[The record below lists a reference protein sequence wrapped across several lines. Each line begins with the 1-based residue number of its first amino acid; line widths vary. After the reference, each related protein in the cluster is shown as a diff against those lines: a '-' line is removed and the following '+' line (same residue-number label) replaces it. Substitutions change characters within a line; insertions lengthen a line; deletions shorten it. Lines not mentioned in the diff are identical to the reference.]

1 MVDRYMVVLNNAVS
15 KLNEVNVKTI
25 KTINIESEMK
35 KIQPMMKEDSK
46 KIEKLAG
53 ENITKFI
60 ATFFHHNILPFLQN
74 YYKGPGIYFNDVVP
88 IPGITPQIITLNY
101 PNKVL
106 IIRPKCEPGYV
117 VKVEKGVR
125 TCVASWEIN
134 RPVSSPQTPTASTAP
149 TAPSTISVTSPTVA
163 TSPFMASSSPASPS
177 PASPSLSPS
186 SSSSTPSFYKSSI

>member
-1 MVDRYMVVLNNAVS
+1 MVTS
-15 KLNEVNVKTI
+15 
-25 KTINIESEMK
+25 
-35 KIQPMMKEDSK
+35 DSK

-106 IIRPKCEPGYV
+106 NIRPKCNPSYV
-117 VKVEKGVR
+117 VKVEKGVKS
-125 TCVASWEIN
+125 CVASWEIN
-134 RPVSSPQTPTASTAP
+134 KPVSSPQTPATPTASVAPTVSIAPTVSTAP
-149 TAPSTISVTSPTVA
+149 TTSLSNISVSSPTVA
-163 TSPFMASSSPASPS
+163 TSPYMASSSPAS
-177 PASPSLSPS
+177 ASPSSASPSPS
-186 SSSSTPSFYKSSI
+186 SSSSTPSLSKFSF